1 MGKGNKMEKT
11 QITVQE
17 ELSILLMSY
26 TDIDSSYDIG
36 KSIDKICTNNKLF
49 YVKQSFENLILDND
63 FNKYNELYEKKW
75 FKIYRGQL
83 SHIKTLGYSWT
94 TNKKVAKF
102 FANRQYNPLI
112 LKEQGIEDSKPIILE
127 SKIKFD
133 NLFLYINDRNEDEI
147 FVPFPKQLKTK
158 IIEI

>member
-1 MGKGNKMEKT
+1 MEKT
-11 QITVQE
+11 QTQVQE

-26 TDIDSSYDIG
+26 TDMDSSYDIG
-36 KSIDKICTNNKLF
+36 KSIEKICTNNKLF
-49 YVKQSFENLILDND
+49 HVKQSFENLILDND

-94 TNKKVAKF
+94 INKKVAKF

-112 LKEQGIEDSKPIILE
+112 LEVQGYDKETIKNIKPIILE

-133 NLFLYINDRNEDEI
+133 DLFLYINDRNEDEI